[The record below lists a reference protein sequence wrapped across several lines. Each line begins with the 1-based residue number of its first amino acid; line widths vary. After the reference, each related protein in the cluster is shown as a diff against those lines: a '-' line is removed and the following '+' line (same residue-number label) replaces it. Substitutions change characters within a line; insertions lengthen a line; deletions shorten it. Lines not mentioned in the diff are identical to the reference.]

1 MKKRVA
7 VLGATGSIGKS
18 ALDVIARGKDDFQV
32 VLLSA
37 HNNAD
42 ELAKLGRLWPDA
54 DAVISGGDGGRERLL
69 AAIAR
74 CGAEMTLNGI
84 SGAAG
89 LEPSM
94 AAIDAGSDLALA
106 NKETLVM
113 AGPLVFQK
121 AREKKTRIV
130 PVDSE
135 HSAVF
140 HLIEA
145 HGYDALDEIILTAS
159 GGPFRDYS
167 VEEMKTV
174 SPQAALAH
182 PTWNMGPK
190 ITIDSATM
198 ANKGLE
204 VIEAARLFKLPDGQ
218 LPPEKIKVVIHPQS
232 IVHSMIRMKD
242 GAVYAQLSRPDMR
255 LPIHKAL
262 YWAET
267 SGIVHEEFFTTEY
280 TEEHGGKDGFH
291 TKTPCNSKPFS
302 ERQSSVVNSSNFGR
316 LDFDSLTLTFYP
328 PDTEKFPLLAL
339 AYQAVKKGGLYPC
352 AYNGANEA
360 AVGAFLAGR
369 IGFLD
374 ISRITRYVLDKDWSA
389 EPGNITAVLEADRQA
404 RITAEKEIEEL
415 A

>member
-18 ALDVIARGKDDFQV
+18 ALDVITRGKDDFEV

-54 DAVISGGDGGRERLL
+54 LTVLSGGEGGTRRLL
-69 AAIAR
+69 AAIADSR
-74 CGAEMTLNGI
+74 ADITLNGI

-94 AAIDAGSDLALA
+94 AAIEAGSDLALA

-121 AREKKTRIV
+121 AREKKVQII

-145 HGYDALDEIILTAS
+145 HGFESLDEIILTAS

-167 VEEMKTV
+167 VEEMKKV
-174 SPQAALAH
+174 SPRDALAH

-190 ITIDSATM
+190 ITIDSASM

-204 VIEAARLFKLPDGQ
+204 VIEAARLFTLPDGQ
-218 LPPEKIKVVIHPQS
+218 RLSNGQHFPPEKIKVVIHPQS
-232 IVHSMIRMKD
+232 IVHSMVRMKD

-262 YWAET
+262 YQ
-267 SGIVHEEFFTTEY
+267 
-280 TEEHGGKDGFH
+280 
-291 TKTPCNSKPFS
+291 S
-302 ERQSSVVNSSNFGR
+302 EISPSEFGR
-316 LDFDSLTLTFYP
+316 LEFDSLTLTFYQ

-339 AYQAVKKGGLYPC
+339 AYEAVKKGALYPC

-360 AVGAFLAGR
+360 AAGAFLAGR

-389 EPGNITAVLEADRQA
+389 EPDGITAVLEADRQA
-404 RITAEKEIEEL
+404 RITAEKEIEGL
-415 A
+415 KC

>member
-18 ALDVIARGKDDFQV
+18 ALDVITRGKDDFEV

-37 HNNAD
+37 HNNAE
-42 ELAKLGRLWPDA
+42 ELARLGRLWPGA
-54 DAVISGGDGGRERLL
+54 ITVLSGGSGGGERLL
-69 AAIAR
+69 AAIAG
-74 CGAEMTLNGI
+74 CGADITLNGI

-94 AAIDAGSDLALA
+94 AAIEAGSDLALA

-121 AREKKTRIV
+121 AREKKARII

-140 HLIEA
+140 HLIKA
-145 HGYDALDEIILTAS
+145 HGYEALDEIILTAS
-159 GGPFRDYS
+159 GGPFRDYP

-190 ITIDSATM
+190 ITIDSASM

-204 VIEAARLFKLPDGQ
+204 VIEAARLFNLE
-218 LPPEKIKVVIHPQS
+218 PEKIKVVIHPQS

-262 YWAET
+262 YQ
-267 SGIVHEEFFTTEY
+267 
-280 TEEHGGKDGFH
+280 
-291 TKTPCNSKPFS
+291 S
-302 ERQSSVVNSSNFGR
+302 EINSSELGR
-316 LDFDSLTLTFYP
+316 LDFDSLTLTFYQ
-328 PDTEKFPLLAL
+328 PDTGKFPLLAL
-339 AYQAVKKGGLYPC
+339 AYEAVKKGALYPC

-369 IGFLD
+369 VGFLD
-374 ISRITRYVLDKDWSA
+374 ISRVTRYVLDKDWSA
-389 EPGNITAVLEADRQA
+389 EPAGIAAVLEADRQA
-404 RITAEKEIEEL
+404 RIMAEKEIEEL